1 MNKTMKKQLMN
12 EIDRLHNKFPGFTY
26 EWGFGFL
33 YFVCLGNL
41 IDGEA
46 IKDSTLARF
55 YHKIGEIDID
65 NNGYL
70 LSGLNGNNANTKRNN
85 LKELLGGDLYED
97 IMVQSASYWGHFASE
112 LYAQYETIFMNPAA
126 QNVFKKEG

>member
-1 MNKTMKKQLMN
+1 MDD
-12 EIDRLHNKFPGFTY
+12 ES
-26 EWGFGFL
+26 
-33 YFVCLGNL
+33 
-41 IDGEA
+41 
-46 IKDSTLARF
+46 IKDSTLSRF

-70 LSGLNGNNANTKRNN
+70 LSGLNGGNANTKRKN

-112 LYAQYETIFMNPAA
+112 LYAQYERIFMNPAA
-126 QNVFKKEG
+126 QNVFKKGE